1 MVSAF
6 MPIFSDGPKRDAKEL
21 REFGVADVVRCQSD
35 RGNLGW
41 VQRRSADAFARAN
54 YGAEDAL

>member
-21 REFGVADVVRCQSD
+21 REFGVADVVRRAPD
-35 RGNLGW
+35 RGDLGW
-41 VQRRSADAFARAN
+41 VQRRSADASARATD
-54 YGAEDAL
+54 GSEDAL

>member
-6 MPIFSDGPKRDAKEL
+6 MPIFSDGPKQDAKEL
-21 REFGVADVVRCQSD
+21 REFGVPDVVRCQPD

-41 VQRRSADAFARAN
+41 VQRRSADASARADD
-54 YGAEDAL
+54 GTEDAL